1 VELNQRGLTVA
12 IIEHNLEELSRI
24 VPRMYVMDRGRVIAE
39 GTPDSVLANEQVRE
53 AYMGGVI

>member
-1 VELNQRGLTVA
+1 
-12 IIEHNLEELSRI
+12 
-24 VPRMYVMDRGRVIAE
+24 MYVMDRGRVIAE